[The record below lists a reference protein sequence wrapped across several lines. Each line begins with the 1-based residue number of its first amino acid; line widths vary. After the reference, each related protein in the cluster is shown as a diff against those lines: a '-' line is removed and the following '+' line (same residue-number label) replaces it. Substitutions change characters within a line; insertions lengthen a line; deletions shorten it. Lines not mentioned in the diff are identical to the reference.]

1 MLSVNLFAILRV
13 CIKYPLLYICAY
25 MYVLALKVYKFC
37 SELCNIHKY
46 NEKRLLLIVYIIQYC
61 LVLTNRVSF
70 FKLIILFRL
79 NNCCRYV
86 LIFHITIWYNM
97 RKTIIAYSSCL
108 EEYPWAAER
117 VKNTLMQN
125 EQLNFKNIIKYE
137 TIPRK

>member
-1 MLSVNLFAILRV
+1 MYKISSIAYLCVHVRL
-13 CIKYPLLYICAY
+13 CIKKDTRFAASYIPY
-25 MYVLALKVYKFC
+25 I
-37 SELCNIHKY
+37 NIMK
-46 NEKRLLLIVYIIQYC
+46 IVYCSLPTLFNIVWC
-61 LVLTNRVSF
+61 LQIMFLISNYSF
-70 FKLIILFRL
+70 FFRL